1 MTTKGEGQGWAS
13 ASAWAGRALEAWGR
27 AVEGDG
33 DVVKAG
39 DDLAAAVR
47 AMSLAHGGLAEAGAG
62 ALEQELVVQA
72 DEVEGEP
79 RPGDKIVGVGWFTA
93 EELARLTMAPADD
106 AERAALMQS
115 VLAQATLAGG
125 SGRCDEC
132 DGEGH
137 VEVDTCALCESSIRA
152 TCPKCKGVPR

>member
-62 ALEQELVVQA
+62 ALEQEL
-72 DEVEGEP
+72 
-79 RPGDKIVGVGWFTA
+79 
-93 EELARLTMAPADD
+93 
-106 AERAALMQS
+106 
-115 VLAQATLAGG
+115 AGG